1 MTAKRTWQVISAY
14 FYLYLHSPLDSVRLL
29 MEAKGKAWAG
39 HTWAVT
45 GERQAGGRY

>member
-39 HTWAVT
+39 HSWAVM